1 MTRIV
6 DLAYGEKEPAV
17 AQLLEGIDGGARRG
31 VTVGADVTVVHPT
44 TWGRRRTAALIRSV
58 GAADGVPRA
67 VAIARSHADA
77 TVTRCAVVETTLLP
91 DTGGHWSVHIVR
103 RRAGEWT
110 IETGLVDLPA
120 DVGQAWHDLIESA
133 DVVLIDGA
141 DETQVDAAFRRLP
154 SPAGGTVRVDRDL
167 VVQFG
172 GVRRPARSTIDAAL
186 RPPPEPMPRRRR
198 RLAVVAAAAL
208 VAMGSGWAATR
219 GQPVRAQTVR
229 VEQVGAAT
237 VDVPGDWRRT
247 GLPDNRPVDGAGERA
262 VFADPDDG
270 RRIIVV
276 VTALRAGSTR
286 ASVAVSM
293 RNRLAQRGDD
303 VIREFTADAS
313 FAGKQVIAYRETP
326 ASGPPIAWYIHVDR
340 NTQVSIGCQS
350 GTGDD
355 PIDDPCADA
364 VRSLL

>member
-1 MTRIV
+1 MSRIV
-6 DLAYGEKEPAV
+6 DLAYGEGEPAV
-17 AQLLEGIDGGARRG
+17 AELLEGVDCG
-31 VTVGADVTVVHPT
+31 VRHVVSVGADVTVVHPT

-67 VAIARSHADA
+67 VAVARSHADA

-91 DTGGHWSVHIVR
+91 DTGGHWSVHMIR
-103 RRAGEWT
+103 RSAGEWT

-120 DVGQAWHDLIESA
+120 GVGKAWHDLIESA
-133 DVVLIDGA
+133 DIVLIDGA
-141 DETQVDAAFRRLP
+141 DETQVDAASRLLP

-167 VVQFG
+167 VMQFG
-172 GVRRPARSTIDAAL
+172 GVRRPVRSTIDAAL
-186 RPPPEPMPRRRR
+186 RPPPEPVPRRRR
-198 RLAVVAAAAL
+198 RLAVVVAAAL
-208 VAMGSGWAATR
+208 VAVGSGWVATR
-219 GQPVRAQTVR
+219 GQPARPQAVR

-247 GLPDNRPVDGAGERA
+247 GLPDDHPVDGEGERA
-262 VFADPDDG
+262 VFADSDDG

-276 VTALRAGSTR
+276 VTPLRAGSTR

-313 FAGKQVIAYRETP
+313 FAGKRVIAYRETP
-326 ASGPPIAWYIHVDR
+326 ASGPPIAWYVHVDR
-340 NTQVSIGCQS
+340 NTQVSIGCQT

-355 PIDDPCADA
+355 SIDDPCAEA
-364 VRSLL
+364 VRTLR